1 MKKLVLVIVSFIL
14 CISVSM
20 TAFAASWSNYRTTTS
35 SSASASIP
43 TSNQTQIDA
52 AEAEYNSANLLYKA
66 LASDRTNATYIA
78 AYALTVGALGNYP
91 AASSCLSHFLDNT
104 GTTYTALDL
113 GVMLRENNTY
123 YQYGR
128 LTNEVNGMMSAMEVF
143 AGPSAS
149 LKIVESEQ
157 HTDASSVQGDNWFYA
172 IGKYRTWSYFS
183 GARYDNSTVSYSG
196 TLTYHLEDYYDWD
209 PNAGG
214 YFLSIASQALW
225 ELHYIGGARNYHI
238 SSSINIP
245 LSWNMG
251 QRVGSGVT
259 LSF

>member
-1 MKKLVLVIVSFIL
+1 MMKKIVSVIVSLVL

-20 TAFAASWSNYRTTTS
+20 TAFAASWSNYQTTTS

-43 TSNQTQIDA
+43 TSNQNAIDA
-52 AEAEYNSANLLYKA
+52 AEAEYNSANLAYKI
-66 LASDRTNATYIA
+66 LANDRTNSTYLA
-78 AYALTVGALGNYP
+78 AYALTVGALKSYP
-91 AASSCLSHFLDNT
+91 TASNCLNHFLDNT

-113 GVMLRENNTY
+113 RAMLKENTTY

-149 LKIVESEQ
+149 LKIVEIEQ
-157 HTDASSVQGDNWFYA
+157 HTDDSSVQGNNWFYS

-183 GARYDNSTVSYSG
+183 GARSGSSTSYSG

-214 YFLSIASQALW
+214 YFLSIASLSLW
-225 ELHYIGGARNYHI
+225 ELNYVGMARNYRI
-238 SSSINIP
+238 SSKIDIP

-259 LSF
+259 LSL